1 MIGKNGLKHHNM
13 KEERIVIF
21 ENPADYDKLLKL
33 QKKYELKIITT
44 NFSSYEKL
52 KKNNIKFI
60 NSDSFLTQEDR
71 VLIQKTAFYISEWY
85 TQSEIKNFLI
95 YKNVNLGSLI
105 KSELIAVLVN
115 FLKIFYELYKI
126 NIKFKSSIFLCSG
139 IHYEILK
146 SFSAHIEILS
156 NSKELFNFLLPLN
169 SLKYGLKIGTNSKNF
184 ELKIPKNLFS
194 KMKSMS
200 EKFSNYYI
208 PQKTINPNSKPA
220 LFIELNTLTYEN
232 FLKEID
238 DQFVIFNRRIP
249 SIWNKKTLS
258 LIKNSSGII
267 ENKNSLISDDLE
279 KNMEDNIEF
288 INKKISSLFETTFFT
303 KFFHIGNI
311 SFWKQFSPYF
321 TSLFMTRVSENI
333 LEIELAIELFKKYN
347 FSSVVINNEVGPNE
361 KIIAQISKSKNIPI
375 FLNQHGLIFDTDD
388 ALEMN
393 KNHGVISNLSDYSI
407 VWGDVDYEYREKI
420 GFDRKT
426 LFRIGTPIY
435 ENFNSI
441 ENFSENNYV
450 LLATSGPTKE
460 NIFDLSIETIQKNIQ
475 TIESIC
481 QILTKLNKKL
491 IIKLHPSPDEF
502 DPSTLIKKINPDIKI
517 IKSGNISSLIKNSHF
532 VIVIDFS
539 TVILDAHLLK
549 KPVIS
554 ITVKNNGFGTP
565 FDFRTNSS
573 ISASIGELEETI
585 VKLDNQQYYDE
596 IVKKGEKASS
606 KYLTRTSDCSKNLY
620 ELVSKSV
627 HNTNE

>member
-1 MIGKNGLKHHNM
+1 M
-13 KEERIVIF
+13 KEERILLF
-21 ENPADYDKLLKL
+21 ENPIDYEKLLKL
-33 QKKYELKIITT
+33 EKKYELKIIAT

-52 KKNNIKFI
+52 RKNNIKFI
-60 NSDSFLTQEDR
+60 NSDSFLTQDDR
-71 VLIQKTAFYISEWY
+71 ALIQKTAFFISNWY
-85 TQSEIKNFLI
+85 DELEIKNFLI
-95 YKNVNLGSLI
+95 YKDVNLGSLI
-105 KSELIAVLVN
+105 KSELINILVN

-126 NIKFKSSIFLCSG
+126 NDKFKSSIFLCSG
-139 IHYEILK
+139 IHNKILK
-146 SFSAHIEILS
+146 SFSAHTEILS
-156 NSKELFNFLLPLN
+156 NSNDLSNFLPLD
-169 SLKYGLKIGTNSKNF
+169 SLKYGFKIGTDTKNF
-184 ELKIPKNLFS
+184 EIKIPKKLFS
-194 KMKSMS
+194 KIKSVS

-208 PQKTINPNSKPA
+208 PQKIVNPNSKHV
-220 LFIELNTLTYEN
+220 LFIELNTLNYEN
-232 FLKEID
+232 FLKNVHD
-238 DQFVIFNRRIP
+238 PFVIFNRRIP
-249 SIWNKKTLS
+249 SIWNKKTLN
-258 LIKNSSGII
+258 LIKNSNCII
-267 ENKNSLISDDLE
+267 ENKNSLISNDLE
-279 KNMEDNIEF
+279 KNIDDNIEL
-288 INKKISSLFETTFFT
+288 INKKLSSLFKSTFFS
-303 KFFHIGNI
+303 KFFQIENI
-311 SFWKQFSPYF
+311 SFWDQFSSYF
-321 TSLFMTRVSENI
+321 TSMFMIRVSENI
-333 LEIELAIELFKKYN
+333 LEIELAAELFKKYD

-393 KNHGVISNLSDYSI
+393 KNHGIISDLSDYSI

-481 QILTKLNKKL
+481 KIVTKLNKKL
-491 IIKLHPSPDEF
+491 IIKIHPSPDEF
-502 DPSTLIKKINPDIKI
+502 DPTELVQKINPNIKI
-517 IKSGNISSLIKNSHF
+517 VKSGKISPLIKNSNF

-554 ITVKNNGFGTP
+554 ITVKNNGFGIP

-573 ISASIGELEETI
+573 ISTNVNELEEI
-585 VKLDNQQYYDE
+585 ILKLDNKQYFDE

-606 KYLTRTSDCSKNLY
+606 KYLTKTSDYSKNLFD
-620 ELVSKSV
+620 LVSKQV
-627 HNTNE
+627 HNNNV